1 PEQGIAYL
9 DDGTMI
15 VVENGHKYIGKK
27 VNILVTSIL
36 QTPAGRMIFG
46 RVKSVMDR
54 KYNEF
59 KNVVRLSSRK

>member
-1 PEQGIAYL
+1 
-9 DDGTMI
+9 
-15 VVENGHKYIGKK
+15 

-54 KYNEF
+54 KSNEF

>member
-1 PEQGIAYL
+1 
-9 DDGTMI
+9 MI
-15 VVENGHKYIGKK
+15 VVEDGHKYIGKK

-46 RVKSVMDR
+46 RVKGITNR
-54 KYNEF
+54 KANEF